1 MSVRRPALLPVLVAV
16 LAVVAALLTLS
27 APAQATADRDC
38 ADFANQAEAQRF
50 YLAHNPSA
58 DPHRL
63 DADHDG
69 RACDSL
75 PCPCSSA
82 TGGSG
87 GGTTPSSTGSVL
99 RQAGIVTKVVDGDT
113 IKVRL
118 RPGVVK
124 TVRLIGIDTP
134 EVYGRVECG
143 GRKAS
148 RSLKAMLP
156 VGSRVRMVSDPT
168 QARTDRYGRALR
180 YVTKASS
187 GRDMNRA
194 QLAKGWA
201 NVYVYAHDPFRRV
214 RSYRDAQRFARNH
227 RLGIWRLCS

>member
-1 MSVRRPALLPVLVAV
+1 MSVRRPVLLPVLVAV

-50 YLAHNPSA
+50 YLAHSPSS

-63 DADHDG
+63 DGDDDG

-87 GGTTPSSTGSVL
+87 GGTGSVV
-99 RQAGIVTKVVDGDT
+99 RQAGNVTKVVDGDT
-113 IKVRL
+113 IKVQL
-118 RPGVVK
+118 RPGVVR

-134 EVYGRVECG
+134 EVYGGVECG

-148 RSLKAMLP
+148 SSLKTMLP

-180 YVTKASS
+180 YVTKAFN

-201 NVYVYAHDPFRRV
+201 SVYVYAHDPFRRAG
-214 RSYRDAQRFARNH
+214 SYRDAQRAARNH
-227 RLGIWRLCS
+227 DRGIWRLCS